1 MSDLR
6 RKPMSPFEWGMLIV
20 LSIFW
25 GGSFLFIGIAVSD
38 FQPFSIAFLRVVI
51 AAVVLWIVLI
61 ALRTEI
67 PTKPRLWASFLVMG
81 AINGAIP
88 YSLMAWGQ
96 SHIASGLASILI
108 AATPVITVVA
118 AHFLTADEPMT
129 ASRLAGVVAGLLGVT
144 VLIGPTALGDVG
156 RSLLGQLAIIAA
168 ATTYALASIY
178 GRRYAKQGIPP
189 LVIATGQVTASTLL
203 LLPMVLL
210 FDQPWQLPPPST
222 LAWAAIAGLG
232 LFSTAIAY
240 LLYFR
245 VLATAGATNLTLVNF
260 LVPIT
265 AIFLGIVILNE
276 ILLVQHVAGML
287 LIAGGV
293 ALIDG
298 RISER
303 IKRLS

>member
-1 MSDLR
+1 
-6 RKPMSPFEWGMLIV
+6 MSPFEWGMLIV

-178 GRRYAKQGIPP
+178 GPRYAKQGVPP
-189 LVIATGQVTASTLL
+189 LVIATGQG
-203 LLPMVLL
+203 
-210 FDQPWQLPPPST
+210 
-222 LAWAAIAGLG
+222 AIVK
-232 LFSTAIAY
+232 S
-240 LLYFR
+240 
-245 VLATAGATNLTLVNF
+245 
-260 LVPIT
+260 
-265 AIFLGIVILNE
+265 
-276 ILLVQHVAGML
+276 
-287 LIAGGV
+287 
-293 ALIDG
+293 
-298 RISER
+298 
-303 IKRLS
+303 